1 MSKINKIFLLFI
13 IFITVSTYS
22 PSQLNS
28 FSYNQKS
35 GFKIRNINIKNNSI
49 IEKSDII
56 EKLSNIYGKNIFL
69 IKKSDL
75 EKYLEP
81 VDFLDKIEVRKKYP
95 NTLII
100 KIYETKP
107 IAFLF
112 QEDNRYLLDSS
123 SNLINFKENESKY
136 DLPKVFGNDAEKHF
150 VNFFALLKENNF
162 PRNRIKNY
170 YYFQIGRWDTL
181 LLKGQTIKF
190 PAENIK
196 KAIILSVKL
205 LNNEDFTK
213 YDIIDL
219 RVDGK
224 IIVE

>member
-28 FSYNQKS
+28 FSYNKKNS
-35 GFKIRNINIKNNSI
+35 FKIININIKNNSI
-49 IEKSDII
+49 IEKSEII

-69 IKKSDL
+69 VKKNDL

-112 QEDNRYLLDSS
+112 REDNRYLLDSA
-123 SNLINFKENESKY
+123 SNLINFKENEPKY
-136 DLPKVFGNDAEKHF
+136 DLPKVFGNDAEKYF
-150 VNFFALLKENNF
+150 VNFFDLLKENNF
-162 PRNRIKNY
+162 PRNRIKSY

-181 LLKGQTIKF
+181 LSKGQTIKF

-205 LNNEDFTK
+205 LNNEDFIK

>member
-28 FSYNQKS
+28 FSYNKKNS
-35 GFKIRNINIKNNSI
+35 FKIININIKNNSI
-49 IEKSDII
+49 IEKSEII

-69 IKKSDL
+69 VKKNDL

-112 QEDNRYLLDSS
+112 REDNRYLLDSA
-123 SNLINFKENESKY
+123 SNLINFKENEPKY
-136 DLPKVFGNDAEKHF
+136 DLPK
-150 VNFFALLKENNF
+150 
-162 PRNRIKNY
+162 
-170 YYFQIGRWDTL
+170 
-181 LLKGQTIKF
+181 
-190 PAENIK
+190 
-196 KAIILSVKL
+196 
-205 LNNEDFTK
+205 
-213 YDIIDL
+213 
-219 RVDGK
+219 
-224 IIVE
+224 